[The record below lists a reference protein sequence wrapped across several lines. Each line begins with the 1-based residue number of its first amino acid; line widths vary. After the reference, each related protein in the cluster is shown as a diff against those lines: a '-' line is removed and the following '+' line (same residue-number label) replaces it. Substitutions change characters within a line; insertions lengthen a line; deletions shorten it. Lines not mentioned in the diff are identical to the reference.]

1 MAYSEFNLI
10 DEFFADL
17 GVGRDD
23 VILGIGDDCAL
34 LDVAEGR
41 LLAVSMDTLV
51 RGVHFFADVDPESL
65 GHKALAVGLSDL
77 AAMGA
82 TPAWATLALTLPG
95 IDRPWLRRFATGF
108 GRLAARFGVQLVGGD
123 TTRGPMSIS
132 VQVHGLVASDG
143 ALRRGGAGVG
153 DDIYVS
159 GTLGDAGL
167 VVRARQGDW
176 PGDAAM
182 LNDRLDRPEP
192 RLALGQALSGI
203 ATAAIDISDGLS
215 SDLGHILRASGVGA
229 AIDLSAI
236 PRSSTVA
243 AVGDWALPLASGDDY
258 ELCFSVP
265 PAHAEALMK
274 RLDRVDVEVTRIG
287 VIEPTPGIRW
297 RLANGDLLDVGKGW
311 EHFS

>member
-1 MAYSEFNLI
+1 MTYSEFNLI

-17 GVGRDD
+17 TAGRDD
-23 VILGIGDDCAL
+23 VVLGIGDDCAL
-34 LDVAEGR
+34 LDMAEGH

-51 RGVHFFADVDPESL
+51 SGVHFFADVDPESL
-65 GHKALAVGLSDL
+65 GHKVLAVGLSDL

-108 GRLAARFGVQLVGGD
+108 GRLATRFGVQLVGGD
-123 TTRGPMSIS
+123 TTRGPLSIS
-132 VQVHGLVASDG
+132 VQAHGLVTSESVV
-143 ALRRGGAGVG
+143 RRGGAGVG
-153 DDIYVS
+153 DGIYVS

-176 PGDAAM
+176 AGDVAL

-229 AIDLSAI
+229 AIDPSAV
-236 PRSSTVA
+236 PRSPSVA
-243 AVGDWALPLASGDDY
+243 AVDDWTLPLASGDDY
-258 ELCFSVP
+258 ELCFTVP
-265 PAHAEALMK
+265 PANVETLMK

-287 VIEPTPGIRW
+287 EIEAAPGIRW
-297 RLANGDLLDVGKGW
+297 RLANGDLLEIGNGW